1 MKKLSIYIFLAL
13 TWCNVSF
20 AEWYKIGVTDNG
32 NFYLDVDRI
41 RSDNNYTY
49 YWEMVDLNKPTEQGT
64 SSIQRYIKADCTIIR
79 FKTLQY
85 VFYDGNMGSG
95 KKQMQD
101 STVKDWKYFSPGAI
115 GEDILEKAC
124 KIK

>member
-1 MKKLSIYIFLAL
+1 MKKISLYIFLVL
-13 TWCNVSF
+13 IWCNISV
-20 AEWYKIGVTDNG
+20 AEWYKIGETDSG

-49 YWEMVDLNKPTEQGT
+49 YWEMVDLNKSDEDGFL
-64 SSIQRYIKADCTIIR
+64 SILRYTKADCSIIR

-95 KKQMQD
+95 KKEMQD
-101 STVKDWKYFSPGAI
+101 SAVKDWKYFSPGAI
-115 GEDILEKAC
+115 GEHILEKAC

>member
-1 MKKLSIYIFLAL
+1 MF
-13 TWCNVSF
+13 CNVSV
-20 AEWYKIGVTDNG
+20 AEWYKIGETDSG

-49 YWEMVDLNKPTEQGT
+49 YWEMLDFNKSDEDGT
-64 SSIQRYIKADCTIIR
+64 LSVLRYIQADCSIIR

-95 KKQMQD
+95 KKEMQD
-101 STVKDWKYFSPGAI
+101 SSVKDWKYFSPGAI
-115 GEDILEKAC
+115 GEHILEKAC